1 MRKCMLTLGLLVV
14 TLITT
19 NAQQTTE
26 YPTDQ
31 LKPAFHAARR
41 AAFREKMGNNTI
53 GIFFAAQVRNRSNDV
68 DFQYAQNK
76 NFFYF
81 TGFEEPN
88 AVLVI
93 FKEPQTI
100 LGKTA
105 NEFLFVQPRNPA
117 MELWT
122 GKILGE
128 QRAPGVLGIENVF
141 NHTQFT
147 SATLPIAQ
155 FDSVYSLYKNED
167 ILSRMK
173 RNPDPLSKMT
183 DIVDSLITSSGKKL
197 ANNTGMLMRT
207 LRHRKT
213 AEEIALIQKA
223 VDISCEAHNEVMKAA
238 RPGMTEYQVQAIM
251 EYGFKKHGSEY
262 PGYPSINGSADN
274 ACVLHYVTNQRL
286 MKDGDLLLSD
296 CAAEY
301 HGYTADITRTI
312 PINGK
317 FTPEQKIIYELVLEA
332 ADSAIL
338 ECRPGI
344 PFRQPH
350 MVANRVIA
358 RGLVKLG
365 IIKNESEVRKYFPH
379 GTSHHLGLDVHD
391 QGLQT
396 LDEGVVLTVEPGIY
410 IPSGSDCDK
419 KWWSIGV
426 RIEDDIVIT
435 KDGRRNMSTAS
446 PRTVAEVEKMMKVK
460 SRFD

>member
-1 MRKCMLTLGLLVV
+1 
-14 TLITT
+14 
-19 NAQQTTE
+19 
-26 YPTDQ
+26 
-31 LKPAFHAARR
+31 
-41 AAFREKMGNNTI
+41 
-53 GIFFAAQVRNRSNDV
+53 
-68 DFQYAQNK
+68 
-76 NFFYF
+76 
-81 TGFEEPN
+81 
-88 AVLVI
+88 
-93 FKEPQTI
+93 
-100 LGKTA
+100 
-105 NEFLFVQPRNPA
+105 
-117 MELWT
+117 
-122 GKILGE
+122 
-128 QRAPGVLGIENVF
+128 
-141 NHTQFT
+141 
-147 SATLPIAQ
+147 
-155 FDSVYSLYKNED
+155 
-167 ILSRMK
+167 
-173 RNPDPLSKMT
+173 MT
-183 DIVDSLITSSGKKL
+183 DIVDSLITNSGKKL
-197 ANNTGMLMRT
+197 ANNTAMLMRT

-223 VDISCEAHNEVMKAA
+223 VDISCDAHNEVMKAA
-238 RPGMTEYQVQAIM
+238 KPGMTEYQVQAIM

-446 PRTVAEVEKMMKVK
+446 PRTVAEVEKMMKAK